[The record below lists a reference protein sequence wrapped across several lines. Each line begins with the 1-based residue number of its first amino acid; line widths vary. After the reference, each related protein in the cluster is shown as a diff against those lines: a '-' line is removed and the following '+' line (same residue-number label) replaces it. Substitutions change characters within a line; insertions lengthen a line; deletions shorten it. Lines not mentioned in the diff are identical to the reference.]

1 MLRPDMIIDP
11 RSAWDRRRRGM
22 LLAQDLRRCDLC
34 PIDWPETFKG
44 KGDVNM
50 PHAVRSDVS
59 RPRPFLHTSGDR
71 VEDSRIWW
79 VLGVVL
85 LVAAIYW
92 ISSYQPYIL
101 PNSDF
106 FRIKGMAEKFMGG
119 EVPGDFKQ
127 MPLVPLLIGPVAFL
141 LPVADNAYLHA
152 ISVLNIVLSL
162 GILVLLYLLGREFL
176 GNILALVPVLILL
189 ASPQFLISVH
199 RPMLEPAIGFF
210 SMATL
215 VALVRRSPWAYVLA
229 GLCALTRYEMAI
241 LLAVVF
247 VVETYRTPRHW
258 FRIGL
263 KCTAAG
269 VPFLIWFGL
278 SVFLPAEGN
287 PYFNEIVQASF
298 WAVASNMV
306 SSLPV
311 SRPIAVAFI
320 VLAWSVGLVAAYRQ
334 NAAVA
339 LGVVALMVLYTA
351 AHVYYGRAMALVR
364 YTYPVLWVTPL
375 LTTVAFRQLFIRFWP
390 WVENLGARGQRA
402 LALLVGVLGS
412 LWIFRTLR
420 IFPGQ
425 FPTTAMEPMF
435 WYLGWSV
442 LLVGG
447 VGAVAFYWASGGPLR
462 QRIMVSAVALASV
475 SMPFILGGPVLA
487 DREARVYWEKAEY
500 VVAAEWLAENL
511 EDEDGVVMP
520 LRHEVLDHM
529 PNIDL
534 ERVTAYSEFE
544 AETHDAFVEEMDA
557 RGIRYAAFVFRAE
570 RPTNP
575 EAPWYARS
583 LQNYLANKVHL
594 MDPFREGADVAG
606 FEKVV
611 TLPAPHPELNHPTHV
626 YRRTSTPLETEARN
640 DD

>member
-1 MLRPDMIIDP
+1 
-11 RSAWDRRRRGM
+11 
-22 LLAQDLRRCDLC
+22 
-34 PIDWPETFKG
+34 
-44 KGDVNM
+44 M
-50 PHAVRSDVS
+50 PHAVGSDVS
-59 RPRPFLHTSGDR
+59 RPRPFLRPSGDS
-71 VEDSRIWW
+71 VDEFRIWW
-79 VLGVVL
+79 VLGVIL
-85 LVAAIYW
+85 LVTAIYW
-92 ISSYQPYIL
+92 ISNYQPYLL

-152 ISVLNIVLSL
+152 ISALNIVLSL
-162 GILVLLYLLGREFL
+162 GMLVLLYLLGREFL
-176 GNILALVPVLILL
+176 GDVLALVPVLILL
-189 ASPQFLISVH
+189 AIPQFLISVH

-210 SMATL
+210 SLATL
-215 VALVRRSPWAYVLA
+215 VALCRRSPWAYVFA

-247 VVETYRTPRHW
+247 VAETYRTPRHW

-278 SVFLPAEGN
+278 SVFVPVEGN
-287 PYFNEIVQASF
+287 PYFDEIVSASV
-298 WAVASNMV
+298 WGVASNMV

-320 VLAWSVGLVAAYRQ
+320 ALAWTVGLVAAFRQ
-334 NAAVA
+334 NAPAA

-375 LTTVAFRQLFIRFWP
+375 LTTVAFRELFIRFLP
-390 WVENLGARGQRA
+390 WVEYMSARVQWVFA
-402 LALLVGVLGS
+402 VLVGALGS
-412 LWIFRTLR
+412 LWIVRTLR

-425 FPTTAMEPMF
+425 FPTTAMETMY

-447 VGAVAFYWASGGPLR
+447 VGAVAFYWASGVPLR
-462 QRIMVSAVALASV
+462 QRIMVSVVALASV
-475 SMPFILGGPVLA
+475 SMPFILGAPVLA
-487 DREARVYWEKAEY
+487 TREARVYWEKAEY

-511 EDEDGVVMP
+511 EDEEGVVMP
-520 LRHEVLDHM
+520 LRHQMLDHM

-557 RGIRYAAFVFRAE
+557 RGIRYAAFVYRAE
-570 RPTNP
+570 RPTDP
-575 EAPWYARS
+575 EAPWYGRA
-583 LQNYLANKVHL
+583 LQNYHANKVHL
-594 MDPFREGADVAG
+594 MDPFREGAAVPG
-606 FEKVV
+606 FEKVA
-611 TLPAPHPELNHPTHV
+611 TIPPPHPQLNDPTHV
-626 YRRTSTPLETEARN
+626 YRRTSTPLEPEARKN
-640 DD
+640 D